1 MRVRQHRDGH
11 ESAGGGGGAHAGD
24 AGNAGKR
31 SMTAGLGGGAGAGE
45 PLHPGVN
52 ALMSSAFNT
61 DFSSV
66 RVHEGPQAQ
75 SVGALAYAQGT
86 DLHFAP
92 GQYQPE
98 SERGRELIG
107 HELAHVVQQA
117 QGRVSAPA
125 QAKASGAVNHDSSLE
140 READDMG
147 ARAARGERVNST
159 EVSVGPG
166 VTIQC
171 YLDQTIAGKPWRV
184 ADNLDMAIRQDS
196 PVYGSHHFYAEA
208 ALIGT
213 ANGQLDATGSRLALK
228 AGSGSM
234 SVTDGKVTKSLA
246 RVSPENK
253 KDGTKGN
260 ATSGGMQWPDD
271 CGLAANAVMQ
281 GDNLKGK
288 AVYSTPPTGWF
299 EQIIA
304 YFTGS
309 TSVEREGPAREYG
322 TDTDTHRGE
331 TMHTPHMML
340 DDILKATLDKDP
352 AKAWTKY
359 QSMDPADREAF
370 DKKVG
375 INKYASPEVGEAF
388 SIVSNKDE
396 LVDGKSAWNFH
407 WGGVV
412 MKSGGDHV
420 TMENFAGSGEDA
432 WDFQM
437 YGSANKAG
445 QTFHEQQEIRTHHAS
460 GQDEYGQNPTT
471 IRVRPE

>member
-1 MRVRQHRDGH
+1 MRVRQHRDNPD
-11 ESAGGGGGAHAGD
+11 SAGGGSREHGAD
-24 AGNAGKR
+24 PGKR
-31 SMTAGLGGGAGAGE
+31 SMTAGLSGGGGGSGGGE

-52 ALMSSAFNT
+52 ALMSSSFNT

-66 RVHEGPQAQ
+66 RVHQDSQAQ

-98 SERGRELIG
+98 TDRGRELIG

-117 QGRVSAPA
+117 QGRVAAPA
-125 QAKASGAVNHDSSLE
+125 QAKADGGVNHDSALE
-140 READDMG
+140 READDLG
-147 ARAARGERVNST
+147 ARAARGERVNTT

-171 YLDQTIAGKPWRV
+171 YLDQTITGKKWRV

-196 PVYGSHHFYAEA
+196 PVYGSHHFYAES
-208 ALIGT
+208 ALIGS
-213 ANGQLDATGSRLALK
+213 ADAQLTATGSRLSLK
-228 AGSGSM
+228 AGSGTM
-234 SVTDGKVTKSLA
+234 SVTDGKTTRSLT

-260 ATSGGMQWPDD
+260 AASGGMQWPDD
-271 CGLAANAVMQ
+271 CGNAANAIMQ
-281 GDNLKGK
+281 GDGLKGK
-288 AVYSTPPTGWF
+288 AVYNTPPSGWF
-299 EQIIA
+299 EQLYALI
-304 YFTGS
+304 TGS
-309 TSVEREGPAREYG
+309 SGIQREGPTREYG
-322 TDTDTHRGE
+322 TDTETHRGE
-331 TMHTPHMML
+331 TLHSPHLML
-340 DDILKATLDKDP
+340 DDVFKATLDKD
-352 AKAWTKY
+352 AATAWTKY
-359 QSMDPADREAF
+359 QAMTPAEKDAF

-396 LVDGKSAWNFH
+396 YVDGKSAWNFH

-437 YGSANKAG
+437 YGPATKAG
-445 QTFHEQQEIRTHHAS
+445 QTFHEQQEIRTHHAT
-460 GQDEYGQNPTT
+460 GQDEYGQSPTT